1 MESSNTNDNDEYLLQ
16 FQLPATNK
24 VKLNK
29 YREDHFLSG
38 TYVAHPYRNSILLYY
53 EKHGNYLTSDKKIT
67 QNDLVNKY
75 KT

>member
-38 TYVAHPYRNSILLYY
+38 TYVAHAYRNSILLYH
-53 EKHGNYLTSDKKIT
+53 EKHGNDSNQVT